1 MFVRTKKSP
10 NTPKTAVQIVENY
23 RIDNKVKQKIIRH
36 VGSASNA
43 QELENLTKLAQYLIV
58 RMEVEESPQLSFFT
72 TEELLKIIIEARQKK
87 QQAQQLVDINNLR
100 EEKRVT
106 VGIHEVFGQ
115 IYKEIGYE
123 KAFKNSKRQV
133 SASKK
138 LFNIVMARLA
148 NTSSKRASVIEL
160 EKKFGISI
168 ALDSVYKMMDK
179 IDDEVIERIKEITFQ
194 DTKTLLN
201 NDINLV
207 FYDATTLYFE
217 SFVEDDLR
225 QKGYSKDMKFNQQG
239 QVLLAIL
246 VSNDGLPLGYE
257 LYPGATYEG
266 NTLPKSIETLKNKY
280 KVGKIS
286 FVADSGLFN
295 EVNIKFME
303 DNGYDYIVGARIK
316 NTSKSVQKEIL
327 DVELYDEISDDLKYR
342 NLEYN
347 NKRLIVTRSR
357 KRAEKD
363 RHDRED
369 AVAKLI
375 KKIGS
380 SSNPESLISN
390 YGYKK
395 YLNIS
400 GNSTVTLNEEKIQAA
415 EKWDGIHGIITDIKD
430 KSASEIL
437 SHYKRLWQVEET
449 FRISKTDLKI
459 RPIYHYS
466 EQRIKAHIA
475 ICFMALECARNL
487 EYRVKNIYKKLSY
500 RRIRDELLSVQV
512 SILKDK
518 SSGKSFCISSEI
530 SEIAYRIYRTV
541 GIKIDTVPFELV

>member
-1 MFVRTKKSP
+1 MFVRTKKSS

-36 VGSASNA
+36 VGSASTE
-43 QELENLTKLAQYLIV
+43 QELENLTNLAQYLIV
-58 RMEVEESPQLSFFT
+58 RMEVEESPQLNFFT
-72 TEELLKIIIEARQKK
+72 AEELLKIIIESRQKK
-87 QQAQQLVDINNLR
+87 QQAQQLVDIKNLR

-115 IYKEIGYE
+115 IYKEIGY
-123 KAFKNSKRQV
+123 KNAFKNPKRQV

-148 NTSSKRASVIEL
+148 NPSSKRASVIEL
-160 EKKFGISI
+160 EKKFGISME
-168 ALDSVYKMMDK
+168 LDSVYKMMDK
-179 IDDEVIERIKEITFQ
+179 IDDDVIERIKEITFQ

-201 NDINLV
+201 NDINVV

-225 QKGYSKDMKFNQQG
+225 QKGYSKDMKFNQG

-266 NTLPKSIETLKNKY
+266 NTLPKSVETIKNKY
-280 KVGKIS
+280 KVGKVT

-295 EVNIKFME
+295 EANIKFME
-303 DNGYDYIVGARIK
+303 DNGYDYIVGSRIK

-327 DVELYDEISDDLKYR
+327 DVESYYEISDDLQYL
-342 NLEYN
+342 NLAYN

-363 RHDRED
+363 RHDREE

-400 GNSTVTLNEEKIQAA
+400 GNSTVTINEEKIRAA
-415 EKWDGIHGIITDIKD
+415 ERWDGIHGIVTNIKD

-466 EQRIKAHIA
+466 AQRIKAHIA
-475 ICFMALECARNL
+475 ICFMALACARNL

-518 SSGKSFCISSEI
+518 SSGKSFCIPSEI

>member
-10 NTPKTAVQIVENY
+10 KTPKTAVQIVENY

-36 VGSASNA
+36 VGSASTE
-43 QELENLTKLAQYLIV
+43 QELENLTNLAQYLVV
-58 RMEVEESPQLSFFT
+58 RMEVEESPQLNLFT
-72 TEELLKIIIEARQKK
+72 AEQLLKIIIESRQKK
-87 QQAQQLVDINNLR
+87 RQPQQLVDINNLR
-100 EEKRVT
+100 EEKRIT
-106 VGIHEVFGQ
+106 IGIHEVFGK

-123 KAFKNSKRQV
+123 KTFKNPKRQV
-133 SASKK
+133 SVSKK

-148 NTSSKRASVIEL
+148 NPSSKRASVIEL
-160 EKKFGISI
+160 EKKFGISMK
-168 ALDSVYKMMDK
+168 LDSVYKMMDK

-201 NDINLV
+201 NDINVV

-225 QKGYSKDMKFNQQG
+225 QKGYSKDMKFNQG

-266 NTLPKSIETLKNKY
+266 NTLPKSVEILKNKY
-280 KVGKIS
+280 KVEKIS

-295 EVNIKFME
+295 EANIKFME
-303 DNGYDYIVGARIK
+303 DNGYDYIVGSRVK
-316 NTSKSVQKEIL
+316 NTSKSIQQEIL
-327 DVELYDEISDDLKYR
+327 DIESYEEISDDLKYR

-347 NKRLIVTRSR
+347 NKRLIVTQSR

-363 RHDRED
+363 RHDRTE
-369 AVAKLI
+369 AVTKLI

-400 GNSTVTLNEEKIQAA
+400 GNSTVTIDQEKIMEA
-415 EKWDGIHGIITDIKD
+415 EKWDGIYGIITNIKD

-475 ICFMALECARNL
+475 ICFMALACARNL
-487 EYRVKNIYKKLSY
+487 EYRVKNVYQKLSY

-518 SSGKSFCISSEI
+518 SSGKSFCIPSEI
-530 SEIAYRIYRTV
+530 SELVYRIYRTV
-541 GIKIDTVPFELV
+541 GIEIDTVPFELV